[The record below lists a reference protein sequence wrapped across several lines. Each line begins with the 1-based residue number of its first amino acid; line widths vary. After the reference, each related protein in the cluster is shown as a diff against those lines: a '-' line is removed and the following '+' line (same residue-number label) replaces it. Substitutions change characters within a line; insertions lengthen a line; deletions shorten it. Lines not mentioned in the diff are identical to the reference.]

1 MVNKA
6 LSSRYGHDNC
16 KLLMSSLD
24 RILVLDSK
32 GSTFILISILNQ
44 PILTITIIYIQT
56 FQIYYLIETN
66 WRIWRQ
72 NIPMRRYGNWICLI
86 HYRVIVSLVYRLV
99 VSCML
104 INTKYREKDFIIEF
118 AFAVNELNLGIQGRP
133 VGYVFMLCFFEF

>member
-1 MVNKA
+1 LVNEA

-86 HYRVIVSLVYRLV
+86 HYRV
-99 VSCML
+99 
-104 INTKYREKDFIIEF
+104 
-118 AFAVNELNLGIQGRP
+118 
-133 VGYVFMLCFFEF
+133 